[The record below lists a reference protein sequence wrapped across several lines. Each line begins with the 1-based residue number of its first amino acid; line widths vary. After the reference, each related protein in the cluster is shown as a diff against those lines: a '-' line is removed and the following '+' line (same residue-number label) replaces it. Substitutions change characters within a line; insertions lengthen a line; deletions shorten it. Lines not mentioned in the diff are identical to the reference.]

1 MRTNMSTPQ
10 PPQSSPDQTAKPR
23 LTLVPK
29 PPAGAIPTPQANT
42 SCYHLI
48 DHSPPYLILLT
59 PELLANE
66 AVLSA
71 WVEKSASAKNQR

>member
-1 MRTNMSTPQ
+1 MPTPVPPQ
-10 PPQSSPDQTAKPR
+10 PSPDPVAKPR

-29 PPAGAIPTPQANT
+29 PLAGAIPTPQANT

-48 DHSPPYLILLT
+48 EYTPPYLILLT
-59 PELLANE
+59 PELLADKS
-66 AVLSA
+66 VLAA

>member
-1 MRTNMSTPQ
+1 MPTRQ
-10 PPQSSPDQTAKPR
+10 PPQASPVQMAKLR

-29 PPAGAIPTPQANT
+29 PPAGVVPTPQVNT

-48 DHSPPYLILLT
+48 EHSPPYLILLT
-59 PELLANE
+59 PELLADE
-66 AVLSA
+66 AILYA